1 MQVSYKFTDSDIENL
16 KDAKEELHK
25 IECTNVNCGNCPLFI
40 GNGCI
45 VNHLGYIIKKSEE
58 GRLW

>member
-1 MQVSYKFTDSDIENL
+1 MFTDSDIENL
-16 KDAKEELHK
+16 KEAKEALHK